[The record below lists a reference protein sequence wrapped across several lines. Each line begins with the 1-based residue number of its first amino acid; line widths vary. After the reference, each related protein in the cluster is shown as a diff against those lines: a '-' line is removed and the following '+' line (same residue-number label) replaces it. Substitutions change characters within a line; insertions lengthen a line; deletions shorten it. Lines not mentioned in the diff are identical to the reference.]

1 MFIILPLYT
10 EIERGEDQLVAFYV
24 LMHSRDPQSKE
35 LKNDSTK
42 KLTTDDCSTCSILMI
57 KIFNSSTCTKFFPSY
72 QALKGRKASQT
83 KANGSS
89 EVES

>member
-1 MFIILPLYT
+1 
-10 EIERGEDQLVAFYV
+10 
-24 LMHSRDPQSKE
+24 
-35 LKNDSTK
+35 
-42 KLTTDDCSTCSILMI
+42 MI